1 VAKKPRKKKT
11 VEQLPESLAAI
22 LAQIEH
28 DRPLTVKA
36 LTLLNKAS
44 PAWADHM
51 LSRTIILLAS
61 CIESGADL
69 AFINAATT
77 GGRPVT
83 LAIGVGEHS
92 AEMLAE
98 TIRNFQPESDSQ
110 DDHDQD

>member
-11 VEQLPESLAAI
+11 AEDLEELAAI
-22 LAQIEH
+22 LNQIEY

-36 LTLLNKAS
+36 LTLLNKVS

-51 LSRTIILLAS
+51 LSRTIILLAT
-61 CIESGADL
+61 CVESKSDL

-92 AEMLAE
+92 AELLAD
-98 TIRNFQPESDSQ
+98 TIRTFQTETDSQ